1 MKRLI
6 AIATVGLALGF
17 SYTSFATD
25 FMSTYTKP
33 ATKSEVRNNIKGGN
47 TERNFMSF
55 YTSPKEANTTT
66 PRISAGEKTDDQYI
80 SVFGVRIPSAQK
92 KEA

>member
-1 MKRLI
+1 MKKLV

-33 ATKSEVRNNIKGGN
+33 ATKNEVRNNIKGGN
-47 TERNFMSF
+47 TERTLMSF

-66 PRISAGEKTDDQYI
+66 PRISTVQKTDDQYI
-80 SVFGVRIPSAQK
+80 SVFGVRIPSTQR

>member
-1 MKRLI
+1 MKKLV

-33 ATKSEVRNNIKGGN
+33 VSNNEVKTEIKAGSV
-47 TERNFMSF
+47 EKDAMSF
-55 YTSPKEANTTT
+55 YTSPKKVVSTTSSQAT
-66 PRISAGEKTDDQYI
+66 GRQAEEERF
-80 SVFGVRIPSAQK
+80 SVFGVQVSLR
-92 KEA
+92 